1 MAALAHRLA
10 GAGVPVT
17 RTLAGRVAPDALR
30 TTEAD
35 LVALRTLNQRL
46 LVENS
51 KLLDTNANTSR
62 TR

>member
-1 MAALAHRLA
+1 M
-10 GAGVPVT
+10 PVT